1 MSKRPTLPG
10 IHSVLKTIADG
21 SVVLYC
27 YRHRGGPR
35 IGRFAGP
42 TRAHAERQ
50 MRENSSELWQAYSTA
65 PKSPGPQK
73 DTFMSVIAAYRASVE
88 FEKLK
93 DNTKRE
99 WRRWL
104 DRIEEEFSQY
114 PIAVM
119 NDPKV
124 SADLKNWLR
133 RWSDKPRTADYGLQ
147 VLRRLLRWAV
157 KERLLKDNHASVID
171 SVYKSDRSHI
181 IFEEDEIAAI
191 LARCAPAA
199 ALGIRL
205 AALTGMRRG
214 DLVAL
219 TWDHVEADMLR
230 FRTSKS
236 GRMREA
242 VYPLTIASR
251 TLLEELRKHRERL
264 ISQGYGVGNTVLL
277 TARGKRWNAD
287 SLSQA
292 FHRERDA
299 LGLGEKNFHDLRG
312 TAATRFVKAGLSDV
326 EVAEIMGWAPSRI
339 HDIRR
344 KYVDRRRVNEATAAK
359 LDAFEKATAAASM

>member
-1 MSKRPTLPG
+1 MAKRPTLPNT
-10 IHSVLKTIADG
+10 HTVLKTKADG

-50 MRENSSELWQAYSTA
+50 MREGAAELWKAYSAAPTPPA
-65 PKSPGPQK
+65 PKQ
-73 DTFMSVIAAYRASVE
+73 DTFKSIVAAYRGSPE
-88 FEKLK
+88 FEKLG
-93 DNTKRE
+93 DSTKRE

-104 DRIEEEFSQY
+104 DRIDEEFGIY

-124 SADLKNWLR
+124 TRDLRTWLR
-133 RWSDKPRTADYGLQ
+133 QWSDKPRTADYGLQ

-157 KERLLKDNHASVID
+157 KERLLRDNHASVID
-171 SVYKSDRSHI
+171 SIYKSDRSNI
-181 IFEEDEIAAI
+181 IFEEDEIASI
-191 LARCAPAA
+191 LERCAPAA

-236 GRMREA
+236 GRQREA

-251 TLLEELRKHRERL
+251 ALLEELLKHRERL
-264 ISQGYGVGNTVLL
+264 VSQGYEVDSTVLL
-277 TARGKRWNAD
+277 TARGKRWKAD

-299 LGLGEKNFHDLRG
+299 LGLGDKNFHDLRG
-312 TAATRFVKAGLSDV
+312 TAATRFVKAGLSNE
-326 EVAEIMGWAPSRI
+326 EVAEIMGWAPSRV
-339 HDIRR
+339 HEIRR
-344 KYVDRRRVNEATAAK
+344 KYVDRGKVNAATAAK
-359 LDAFEKATAAASM
+359 LNAFETGTAAAPL

>member
-10 IHSVLKTIADG
+10 IHSVLKTKADG

-27 YRHRGGPR
+27 YRNRGGPR
-35 IGRFAGP
+35 IGRFAGS
-42 TRAHAERQ
+42 TRALAERQ
-50 MRENSSELWQAYSTA
+50 MREGSSELWQAYSKA
-65 PKSPGPQK
+65 PKPSGPKK
-73 DTFMSVIAAYRASVE
+73 DTFKSVVAAYRSSPE

-93 DNTKRE
+93 DSTKRQ

-104 DRIEEEFSQY
+104 DRIEEEFGHY

-119 NDPKV
+119 DDPKV
-124 SADLKNWLR
+124 SIDLRQWLR
-133 RWSDKPRTADYGLQ
+133 SWSSKPRSYDYGLQ

-157 KERLLKDNHASVID
+157 RERLLKDNHTSVIE
-171 SVYKSDRSHI
+171 SIYKSDRSHI
-181 IFEEDEIAAI
+181 VFEEDEIAAI
-191 LARCAPAA
+191 LGRCAPAA

-214 DLVAL
+214 DLVTL

-242 VYPLTIASR
+242 IYPLTVASR
-251 TLLEELRKHRERL
+251 ALVQELRKHREQL
-264 ISQGYGVGNTVLL
+264 VSQGYEVDNTVLL

-299 LGLGEKNFHDLRG
+299 LGLGDKNFHDLRG

-326 EVAEIMGWAPSRI
+326 EVAEIMGWTTSRV

-344 KYVDRRRVNEATAAK
+344 RYVARNKVNAATAAK
-359 LDAFEKATAAASM
+359 LDAFEKGTAAASL

>member
-10 IHSVLKTIADG
+10 IHTVIKPKADG
-21 SVVLYC
+21 SMILYC
-27 YRHRGGPR
+27 YRHRGGPQ
-35 IGRFAGP
+35 IGRFVGP
-42 TRAHAERQ
+42 TRGDVERQ
-50 MRENSSELWQAYSTA
+50 MRENSAPLWQAYSTA
-65 PKSPGPQK
+65 PKPQAPKK
-73 DTFMSVIAAYRASVE
+73 DRFTSVVAAYRASPE
-88 FEKLK
+88 FEKLR
-93 DNTKRE
+93 DSTKRE

-104 DRIEEEFSQY
+104 DRIDQEFGIY
-114 PIAVM
+114 PISVM

-124 SADLKNWLR
+124 TRDFRAWLR
-133 RWSDKPRTADYGLQ
+133 QWKDKPRTADYGLQ

-171 SVYKSDRSHI
+171 GTYKSDRSNI
-181 IFEEDEIAAI
+181 IFEDDEIAAI
-191 LARCAPAA
+191 LERCAPAA

-219 TWDHVEADMLR
+219 TWDHVEPDMLR

-236 GRMREA
+236 GRQREA

-251 TLLEELRKHRERL
+251 AVLEELRKHRERL
-264 ISQGYGVGNTVLL
+264 VSQGYEVDNTVLL

-299 LGLGEKNFHDLRG
+299 LGLGDKNFHDLRG

-326 EVAEIMGWAPSRI
+326 EVAEIMGWTTSRV

-344 KYVDRRRVNEATAAK
+344 KYVDRSKVNAATAAK
-359 LDAFEKATAAASM
+359 LNAFEKGLGAALL